1 MQSMNMQKSNEK
13 YS

>member
-1 MQSMNMQKSNEK
+1 MQEK

>member
-1 MQSMNMQKSNEK
+1 MQSMNMLKSNEK

>member
-1 MQSMNMQKSNEK
+1 MTVQKSNEK